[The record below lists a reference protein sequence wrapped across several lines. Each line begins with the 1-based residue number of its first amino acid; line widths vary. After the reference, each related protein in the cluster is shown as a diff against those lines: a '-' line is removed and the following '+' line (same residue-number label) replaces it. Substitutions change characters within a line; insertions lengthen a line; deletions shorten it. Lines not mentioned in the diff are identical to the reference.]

1 MAHDIDSYLR
11 ELQAALRSAGADPAL
26 VQDALFDAEE
36 YLQAE
41 MAAGGQFATVAE
53 GYGSPEEVAAAYL
66 GMPVSGAPAALGAE
80 PAAVAVGAEVLA
92 APVSAEPSVVE
103 AAPAVAAA
111 VPTAAPTDAE
121 AQTVAQAE
129 VTAVQG
135 EAPAVEAVPI
145 SGEAAAMAAAAAAG
159 PAQAPPVAPAPP
171 VPPVAPAAPVAPT
184 APVAPV
190 APLPTGVQ
198 AGLAAAGATA
208 AAGAEAPPSV
218 WRQIFGVFIDPAV
231 YKALVYMIIALG
243 TGIAYFTIVVTG
255 VSTAGGLLILIIG
268 VPLFLLVL
276 GIVRAI
282 ALFEG
287 RVVELFL
294 GTRMPRR
301 PRAEPPNAGFFQRI
315 WFWVKDGRTWLSMA
329 YMVLMLPLG
338 IIYFT
343 IAVTGIAV
351 GLSLITTP
359 LWAWTGWL
367 GDQTFVWEGV
377 TYEWWFP
384 LWGIPFAVI
393 VGALVLIA
401 FMHVV
406 KWIGRGHA
414 AFAKA
419 MLVRLAK

>member
-1 MAHDIDSYLR
+1 VAHDIDSYLR

-36 YLQAE
+36 YMQAE
-41 MAAGGQFATVAE
+41 MAAGGEFATVAE

-66 GMPVSGAPAALGAE
+66 GVPA
-80 PAAVAVGAEVLA
+80 
-92 APVSAEPSVVE
+92 SAT
-103 AAPAVAAA
+103 
-111 VPTAAPTDAE
+111 VPTAAETQIEAE
-121 AQTVAQAE
+121 TE
-129 VTAVQG
+129 GTAVR
-135 EAPAVEAVPI
+135 ETPAVETVPAVEAVPAVQAVPVGEAVPA
-145 SGEAAAMAAAAAAG
+145 GEAASVSEDIASKAAAVASGAATGMAEVSPVT
-159 PAQAPPVAPAPP
+159 PAPPAPP
-171 VPPVAPAAPVAPT
+171 VPPVIPVAPT
-184 APVAPV
+184 APTPPV

-198 AGLAAAGATA
+198 AGLAAAGAATA
-208 AAGAEAPPSV
+208 VGAEAPPSV
-218 WRQIFGVFIDPAV
+218 WRQIFGVFVDPAV
-231 YKALVYMIIALG
+231 YKALAYMIIALG

-255 VSTAGGLLILIIG
+255 VSTSAGMLVLIIG
-268 VPLFLLVL
+268 IPLFVGVL
-276 GIVRAI
+276 GIVRAMS
-282 ALFEG
+282 LFEG

-301 PRAEPPNAGFFQRI
+301 PRAEPPNAGFFQRM
-315 WFWVKDGRTWLSMA
+315 WFWVKDGRTWLSML

-343 IAVTGIAV
+343 IAVTGLAV

-359 LWAWTGWL
+359 LWAWAGWL
-367 GDQTFVWEGV
+367 GNRTFEWEGV
-377 TYEWWFP
+377 TYDWWFP
-384 LWGIPFAVI
+384 VWGIPAAVI

-401 FMHVV
+401 FMHIV

>member
-1 MAHDIDSYLR
+1 M
-11 ELQAALRSAGADPAL
+11 
-26 VQDALFDAEE
+26 
-36 YLQAE
+36 
-41 MAAGGQFATVAE
+41 
-53 GYGSPEEVAAAYL
+53 
-66 GMPVSGAPAALGAE
+66 GAE
-80 PAAVAVGAEVLA
+80 PAAVAIGAEVLT
-92 APVSAEPSVVE
+92 APASAEPAVVE
-103 AAPAVAAA
+103 AAAAAA
-111 VPTAAPTDAE
+111 VAVSTAASDDAE
-121 AQTVAQAE
+121 AQTVTQAQI
-129 VTAVQG
+129 TA
-135 EAPAVEAVPI
+135 APVASTA
-145 SGEAAAMAAAAAAG
+145 
-159 PAQAPPVAPAPP
+159 PVAPAPP
-171 VPPVAPAAPVAPT
+171 VT
-184 APVAPV
+184 PV

-208 AAGAEAPPSV
+208 AAGAVAPPSV

-287 RVVELFL
+287 RIVELFL

-315 WFWVKDGRTWLSMA
+315 WFWVKDGRTWLSML

-338 IIYFT
+338 VIYFT

-367 GDQTFVWEGV
+367 GDQTFLWEGV
-377 TYEWWFP
+377 TYHWWFP
-384 LWGIPFAVI
+384 MWGIPFAVI

-414 AFAKA
+414 AFAKT

>member
-1 MAHDIDSYLR
+1 VAHDIDTYLR
-11 ELQAALRSAGADPAL
+11 DLQASLSSAGADPAL

-36 YLQAE
+36 YMQAE
-41 MAAGGQFATVAE
+41 MAAGGEFATVAE

-66 GMPVSGAPAALGAE
+66 GMPLSGVAAAE
-80 PAAVAVGAEVLA
+80 PAAPL
-92 APVSAEPSVVE
+92 
-103 AAPAVAAA
+103 
-111 VPTAAPTDAE
+111 D
-121 AQTVAQAE
+121 
-129 VTAVQG
+129 
-135 EAPAVEAVPI
+135 
-145 SGEAAAMAAAAAAG
+145 SGE
-159 PAQAPPVAPAPP
+159 
-171 VPPVAPAAPVAPT
+171 PAAPVAQPVVEAT
-184 APVAPV
+184 PAIDLAPVVAEPPADEVGAEVGAVIDTSAVAGVATTVPTEAEAEVTAIRETSAVEPAPIAGEVAAVAAGVGAAPV

-208 AAGAEAPPSV
+208 AAGAESQPSV

-255 VSTAGGLLILIIG
+255 VSTASGLLILVIG

-315 WFWVKDGRTWLSMA
+315 WFWVKDGRTWLSML

-338 IIYFT
+338 VIYFT

-351 GLSLITTP
+351 GLSLITSP
-359 LWAWTGWL
+359 LWAWAGWL
-367 GDQTFVWEGV
+367 GDQSFVWEGV
-377 TYEWWFP
+377 IYRWWFP
-384 LWGIPFAVI
+384 VWGIPAAMILGV
-393 VGALVLIA
+393 LVLIA
-401 FMHVV
+401 FMHIV
-406 KWIGRGHA
+406 KWIGRAHA
-414 AFAKA
+414 AFAKN